1 MARDLFKKAYW
12 PLVAL
17 GASYFVILGLLM
29 VPWIQNNAI
38 YMHRMK
44 VLWRQ
49 NLTKP
54 EEFGFAKNQVTP
66 FFLKTPDGEDIFAW
80 HVLPLGLYKEH
91 RESLVK
97 QKTGL
102 ITNPL
107 ESENIKLL
115 IADPEARLIIHC
127 VCPFKHSLYSNA
139 GTLGTSCRPTYL
151 RSLSAGDPSKIHII
165 ALDYRG
171 FGLSSG
177 TPSEQGL
184 ITDGITAVKWAVN
197 TLGISPSRIAAVG
210 QSLGTA
216 VAIGTAEKLATH
228 PISPIE
234 LGAVIT
240 IAGFS
245 NMKELIL
252 TYNIFGWLPIL
263 SPLRPYPFL
272 QRFFTKFI
280 IDTWESD
287 KRIVSLIKSSKK
299 LNFIVLHAYNDFDI
313 PWQHSDRL
321 FVTAANATQSGNE
334 QLTWLEIMGLKEKT
348 EFGEESYQNKWPTDR
363 SNGHSIEQWVV
374 RWGGH
379 NQVVASAG
387 TSVIVA
393 KALGL

>member
-1 MARDLFKKAYW
+1 MAPELFKKAYW

-17 GASYFVILGLLM
+17 GAFYFVVLGLLT

-44 VLWRQ
+44 VTWRQ
-49 NLTKP
+49 DLKKP
-54 EEFGFAKNQVTP
+54 EEFGFAKNQVAP
-66 FFLKTPDGEDIFAW
+66 FFLKTPDGEDIFVW

-97 QKTGL
+97 QNTGL
-102 ITNPL
+102 ISNPL

-115 IADPEARLIIHC
+115 IADPEARLIIH
-127 VCPFKHSLYSNA
+127 FHGNA
-139 GTLGTSCRPTYL
+139 GTVGASWRPTYL

-184 ITDGITAVKWAVN
+184 ITDAIASVNWAIN
-197 TLGISPSRIAAVG
+197 TLGISPSRIAVVG

-216 VAIGTAEKLATH
+216 VAIATAEKLATH
-228 PISPIE
+228 PTSPIE
-234 LGAVIT
+234 LGAVIA

-252 TYNIFGWLPIL
+252 TYNIFGWLPVL

-272 QRFFTKFI
+272 QRFFANFI

-287 KRIVSLIKSSKK
+287 KRIASLIKSSKK

-334 QLTWLEIMGLKEKT
+334 LTWLEIMGLMERI
-348 EFGEESYQNKWPTDR
+348 EFGEESYQNKWPTAR

>member
-1 MARDLFKKAYW
+1 ML
-12 PLVAL
+12 
-17 GASYFVILGLLM
+17 
-29 VPWIQNNAI
+29 I
-38 YMHRMK
+38 YTH
-44 VLWRQ
+44 Q
-49 NLTKP
+49 
-54 EEFGFAKNQVTP
+54 
-66 FFLKTPDGEDIFAW
+66 
-80 HVLPLGLYKEH
+80 
-91 RESLVK
+91 
-97 QKTGL
+97 
-102 ITNPL
+102 
-107 ESENIKLL
+107 
-115 IADPEARLIIHC
+115 
-127 VCPFKHSLYSNA
+127 NA
-139 GTLGTSCRPTYL
+139 GTVGASWRPTYL
-151 RSLSAGDPSKIHII
+151 RSLSASDPSKIHII

-184 ITDGITAVKWAVN
+184 ITDGITAVSWAVN
-197 TLGISPSRIAAVG
+197 TLGISPSRITVVG

-228 PISPIE
+228 PTNPIE
-234 LGAVIT
+234 LAAVIT

-272 QRFFTKFI
+272 QRFFTRFI

-287 KRIVSLIKSSKK
+287 RRVTSLIKSSKK

-334 QLTWLEIMGLKEKT
+334 LTWLEIMGLKEKT
-348 EFGEESYQNKWPTDR
+348 EFGEESYQNKWPVAR

-387 TSVIVA
+387 VSVIVA